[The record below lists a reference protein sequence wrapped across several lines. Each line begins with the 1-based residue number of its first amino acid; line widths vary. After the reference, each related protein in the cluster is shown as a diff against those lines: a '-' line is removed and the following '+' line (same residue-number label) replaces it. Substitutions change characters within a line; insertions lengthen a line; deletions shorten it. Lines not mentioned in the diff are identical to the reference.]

1 MATAVQFYDKGGGA
15 TGKQNATV
23 CSKYY
28 GVCGLGLMIFL
39 EASVFVTILVG
50 FLGTIVKKNLLMK
63 IVTMDVMGTGIVALF
78 VVIATHSGLVT
89 PIARGGVFDTAYAD
103 PVPQAVILT
112 AIVIGLSIQTLM
124 LVAAM
129 KLARDNPTLETPEID
144 QKYL

>member
-1 MATAVQFYDKGGGA
+1 
-15 TGKQNATV
+15 
-23 CSKYY
+23 
-28 GVCGLGLMIFL
+28 MIFL
-39 EASVFVTILVG
+39 QASVFVTILVG
-50 FLGTIVKKNLLMK
+50 FLATIVKKNLLMK
-63 IVTMDVMGTGIVALF
+63 IVTMDVMSTGVVALF
-78 VVIATHSGLVT
+78 VVIATHSGFVT

-103 PVPQAVILT
+103 PLPQAVILT

>member
-1 MATAVQFYDKGGGA
+1 
-15 TGKQNATV
+15 
-23 CSKYY
+23 
-28 GVCGLGLMIFL
+28 MIFL